1 MRQFTQSTTPTESPH
16 EETPTPASHHT
27 VSESFTFTGYLSD
40 ASEDGIDDVDDTW
53 GDTNSESD
61 FQSPRVEVEASCTQS
76 GRLPAVPPLKRR
88 KLDIPLRLQGER
100 AREVRGKELREG
112 LAAINKLVKSQKTEF
127 VGGPHGLQARRA
139 RTIQTHLELIAKNGR
154 FTIDASERAAE
165 AHGFAAGWGGRQVR
179 SWSRVW
185 LATRMLP
192 QSFRGRHAKVYSLL
206 KDPTIAGELRTY
218 VRSHKWAM
226 DPAKL
231 IKFTKSELIPHE
243 AEKYAKHI
251 INTEMP
257 HGLKQYLEL
266 ELFPRMHLKVIR
278 GVSLSTARRWL
289 PNDAVDRYWVL
300 EDQFRLRKK
309 GAGRGIHRSDV
320 ICSTVGH
327 MVDAGQSMEY
337 GKNYDGYWTGELFV
351 KQLSEQ
357 IIPTFEK
364 LHGPGYQALF
374 LIDNSQ
380 GHSAYAENALVCSRM
395 NVNSGGQQA
404 CMRNGWFIKDH
415 VRVSQPMVFLPDHA
429 EFPNKPKGIKV
440 YLRDHCDYTFT
451 TLKENLPLALD
462 SVQLNTIRL
471 WEHRMHR
478 WMEAYRS
485 GLETNEAQ
493 MQVKKFSSTKY
504 KSHRRIPE
512 TVAQLFDHM

>member
-1 MRQFTQSTTPTESPH
+1 MRQFTHCTTPAESH
-16 EETPTPASHHT
+16 EGTPSSAGHHAA
-27 VSESFTFTGYLSD
+27 SESFTFTGYLSD
-40 ASEDGIDDVDDTW
+40 ASEDGLGDVDDTW
-53 GDTNSESD
+53 GDTDSETA
-61 FQSPRVEVEASCTQS
+61 FQSPRVEAGASRTQS
-76 GRLPAVPPLKRR
+76 ERLPAVPPLKRR
-88 KLDIPLRLQGER
+88 KFDVALRLQGER
-100 AREVRGKELREG
+100 AREARSKELREG

-127 VGGPHGLQARRA
+127 VGGPHGLQARRG

-185 LATRMLP
+185 LATRTLP
-192 QSFRGRHAKVYSLL
+192 QSFRGCHPKVYSLL
-206 KDPTIAGELRTY
+206 KDPMIAGELRTY

-251 INTEMP
+251 IDKEMP

-289 PNDAVDRYWVL
+289 HAEGFRFLRHRKGLYFDGHDRPDVVGYRQQDFLPKMKEYKPRLVHYVVGDVETELVAQPANFVERRLVLCAHDEMTVQANDAVDQYWVL

-351 KQLSEQ
+351 KQVSPVGQ
-357 IIPTFEK
+357 
-364 LHGPGYQALF
+364 
-374 LIDNSQ
+374 SWCQ
-380 GHSAYAENALVCSRM
+380 GLM
-395 NVNSGGQQA
+395 
-404 CMRNGWFIKDH
+404 
-415 VRVSQPMVFLPDHA
+415 
-429 EFPNKPKGIKV
+429 
-440 YLRDHCDYTFT
+440 
-451 TLKENLPLALD
+451 
-462 SVQLNTIRL
+462 
-471 WEHRMHR
+471 
-478 WMEAYRS
+478 
-485 GLETNEAQ
+485 
-493 MQVKKFSSTKY
+493 
-504 KSHRRIPE
+504 
-512 TVAQLFDHM
+512 